1 MPENLKFR
9 RRIQYES
16 IDPKLFILINIHD
29 LIYLDYN
36 AFKNLMLFDY
46 IFSVKKQCLKI
57 L

>member
-29 LIYLDYN
+29 LIL
-36 AFKNLMLFDY
+36 LGL
-46 IFSVKKQCLKI
+46 
-57 L
+57 